1 MADRSLRRFRRG
13 YFSCLGWLCL
23 MLAQPIALHG
33 ADEDRAECGL
43 GSGVACARPVF
54 ELDVGAGAS
63 GRFTRI
69 QLERRRA
76 MLVETPFDVSRV
88 AVGDAKIADVVVVSP
103 RQVNIVPLRI
113 GETNL
118 LLWDSEGALA
128 AAIELEVGN
137 KHFRLQRELRRILS
151 NQTIRLE
158 GDQGAVVLMGTV
170 ESPIEMRQVV
180 EVTEGLMAA
189 RIEGSGDA
197 ASGGQT
203 MGADRVINMLR
214 VGGNQQVMI
223 EVIVAEMNRTL
234 RRNLGTNFAGVYKSG
249 STEVNFF
256 SFLQDL
262 SSLSSAAPRV
272 IDLSSRVNFIS
283 TISKGS
289 KSLDLFIEA
298 IQSDGLIKIL
308 AEPNLVAR
316 SGESA
321 EFLVGGEVPIPI
333 PQSGNFGAITI
344 EFKQF
349 GVAVNF
355 TPTVLGS
362 NRIYMD
368 VRIEVSEPDL
378 TLGVDA
384 GGFTVPAFKTRRAA
398 TAVELRDGESFAIA
412 GLLRDDVT
420 EAVNEFPGLG
430 EIPILGALFRSTQ
443 FERKKSELVVI
454 ATPRLIEPLPAG
466 RPALPT
472 DHLIVPNALEL
483 FFLGSLEGTPGDPDP
498 GSGGAAASESAGF
511 IRTPRMGGDV
521 AAPSFSVA
529 GSEDPD
535 AFRAID
541 EAMAGDVGHALDISR
556 AEEEL

>member
-1 MADRSLRRFRRG
+1 MRKSRHRNLTR
-13 YFSCLGWLCL
+13 LGWVFWVLL
-23 MLAQPIALHG
+23 QPTVLYG
-33 ADEDRAECGL
+33 VEEGRPDCSL
-43 GSGVACARPVF
+43 GSGVACAPPVVKLG
-54 ELDVGAGAS
+54 EGTGAS

-69 QLERRRA
+69 ELERRRA

-88 AVGDAKIADVVVVSP
+88 AVGDAKIADVIVVSP

-118 LLWDSEGALA
+118 LLWDSEGALS

-137 KHFRLQRELRRILS
+137 KHFRLERELRRILS

-180 EVTEGLMAA
+180 EVTEGLVAA
-189 RIEGSGDA
+189 RIEESGGV
-197 ASGGQT
+197 ASGGQAA
-203 MGADRVINMLR
+203 GADRVINMLR

-262 SSLSSAAPRV
+262 SSLSSAAPKA
-272 IDLSSRVNFIS
+272 IDLSSRVNFVS
-283 TISKGS
+283 AISKGS

-355 TPTVLGS
+355 TPTVLAS

-368 VRIEVSEPDL
+368 VSTEVSEPDL

-412 GLLRDDVT
+412 GLLRDDIT
-420 EAVNEFPGLG
+420 ESVNEFPGLA
-430 EIPILGALFRSTQ
+430 EIPILGVLFRSTQ

-454 ATPRLIEPLPAG
+454 ATPRLVEPLPAG

-472 DHLIVPNALEL
+472 DHLIVPSALDL
-483 FFLGSLEGTPGDPDP
+483 FFFGSLEGTSPDSHP
-498 GSGGAAASESAGF
+498 DSGGAAESASTDR
-511 IRTPRMGGDV
+511 IRAPRMGGDQD
-521 AAPSFSVA
+521 ARSFSLAV
-529 GSEDPD
+529 SEKSE
-535 AFRAID
+535 AFRAIN
-541 EAMAGDVGHALDISR
+541 EAMAGEVGHVLDITR

>member
-1 MADRSLRRFRRG
+1 MRKSRHH
-13 YFSCLGWLCL
+13 YFSRLGWLFCVL
-23 MLAQPIALHG
+23 VQPLVIYG
-33 ADEDRAECGL
+33 AENDRVECGL
-43 GSGVACARPVF
+43 GSGIACPRPVVKLG
-54 ELDVGAGAS
+54 EGTGAS

-69 QLERRRA
+69 ELERRRA
-76 MLVETPFDVSRV
+76 TLVETPFDVSRV
-88 AVGDAKIADVVVVSP
+88 AVGDAKIADVIVVSP

-118 LLWDSEGALA
+118 LLWDSEGALS
-128 AAIELEVGN
+128 AAIEIEVGN
-137 KHFRLQRELRRILS
+137 KHFRLERELRRILS
-151 NQTIRLE
+151 NQTLRLE

-262 SSLSSAAPRV
+262 SSLSSAAPKA
-272 IDLSSRVNFIS
+272 IDLSSRVNFVS
-283 TISKGS
+283 AISKGS

-298 IQSDGLIKIL
+298 IQSEGLIKIL
-308 AEPNLVAR
+308 AEPTLVAR

-362 NRIYMD
+362 GRIYMD
-368 VRIEVSEPDL
+368 VRTEVSEPDL

-412 GLLRDDVT
+412 GLLRDDIT

-430 EIPILGALFRSTQ
+430 DIPILGALFRSTQ
-443 FERKKSELVVI
+443 FERKKSELVMI
-454 ATPRLIEPLPAG
+454 ATPRLVKPLPAG
-466 RPALPT
+466 RPELPT
-472 DHLIVPNALEL
+472 DHLIVPSALEL
-483 FFLGSLEGTPGDPDP
+483 FFHGSLEGTPRDGDP
-498 GSGGAAASESAGF
+498 GSGVAAESESANR
-511 IRTPRMGGDV
+511 IKTPRMGDGMD
-521 AAPSFSVA
+521 ARSFSLAV
-529 GSEDPD
+529 SDELE

-541 EAMAGDVGHALDISR
+541 DAMVGEVGHVLDITR